1 MVVAAV
7 VMDTSN
13 TGGAAAAITPD
24 PTMEQIV
31 TDMVGASH
39 LSMSRVIGTLGSDLD
54 CRFCNVRTKETTAGN
69 FVCDIVLNTLHVDV
83 CLINSGSFR
92 SDMVHPA
99 GDFTLGDLVKARPLS
114 ETRDV
119 PFPKRGTGCMARI
132 VGQPARCF
140 GTVGWRAPQACCVC
154 FYTGRQMFPFASAP
168 LRVSVTGELL
178 LKALE
183 NSVCHYPVHEGRFC
197 QVSGV
202 KFVFDPSLPPHH
214 RSALCTRVSYP
225 HRLARVWCPPS
236 SSAHVSPP
244 HGCDGCFA
252 TACRCLSR
260 QGAGGLGVCSRRPPG
275 PRSAVQGRD
284 HELHAEGQGGL
295 HHVRARP

>member
-1 MVVAAV
+1 MCDRVVVVAAV

-114 ETRDV
+114 ETRHGLHGSCCRTTR
-119 PFPKRGTGCMARI
+119 PLLWYRG
-132 VGQPARCF
+132 
-140 GTVGWRAPQACCVC
+140 WHAPHACCVC
-154 FYTGRQMFPFASAP
+154 CYTGRADVSVRVRASASQRHGRVAGEGVGEQRVP
-168 LRVSVTGELL
+168 LPGARGPVLSSVRGE
-178 LKALE
+178 
-183 NSVCHYPVHEGRFC
+183 VCV
-197 QVSGV
+197 
-202 KFVFDPSLPPHH
+202 
-214 RSALCTRVSYP
+214 
-225 HRLARVWCPPS
+225 
-236 SSAHVSPP
+236 
-244 HGCDGCFA
+244 
-252 TACRCLSR
+252 
-260 QGAGGLGVCSRRPPG
+260 
-275 PRSAVQGRD
+275 
-284 HELHAEGQGGL
+284 
-295 HHVRARP
+295 